1 MSGISIRQ
9 RRLRT
14 LKVTRVF
21 SEPEKSRHVLD
32 KIGFRSKLSKRQD
45 ALLVLS
51 VDHLAII
58 SIPAGDEEEERSYD
72 GLVSTDTTSN
82 VAEKWIALNQVSIGL

>member
-1 MSGISIRQ
+1 MSGVSIRQ

-21 SEPEKSRHVLD
+21 SEPEKSRPVLD
-32 KIGFRSKLSKRQD
+32 KIGFRSKLHNRQD

-58 SIPAGDEEEERSYD
+58 SIPAGDEEERSYD
-72 GLVSTDTTSN
+72 GVVSTDAASN
-82 VAEKWIALNQVSIGL
+82 VAEKWLTLNQVSIGR